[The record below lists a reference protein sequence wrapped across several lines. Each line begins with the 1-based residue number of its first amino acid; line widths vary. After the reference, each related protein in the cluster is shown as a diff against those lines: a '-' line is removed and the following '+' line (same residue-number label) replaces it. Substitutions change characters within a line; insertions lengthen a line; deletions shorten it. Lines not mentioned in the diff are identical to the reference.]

1 MRQAEGDSGQAPRVA
16 DVPEGVASPTDTAP
30 AADAEGRAPADG
42 GTATGP
48 DAAMAAPSPECARA
62 GRDLDQTGD
71 ETEAVASEGEPA
83 DASQHEPHALV
94 QDFLTSPAR
103 WSLWPAVALLRW
115 MMADTGS
122 IERLVY
128 RSRPSL
134 GFSGSE
140 ICDVGIG
147 DDRIDL
153 VLSAPGLAA
162 PGSALPLPD
171 IARIVADTHR
181 PDGGALAYWLDGLVD
196 RLMQAVEESERRTS
210 SAFALATGA
219 ELHDVDSALKIAG
232 SSAPLRAQPGGMLTA
247 SDADG
252 ESTPVPGLAR
262 LFVGH
267 ATAVGLES
275 LVGGFTELP
284 VEVEEFVPIS
294 LPVVAP
300 VRMGGTLGGRAIGTE
315 GSMSGGAVQLVLDG
329 TSTPA
334 SVHWAQDPVRS
345 RSLAALCEAYVGGPV
360 PEVRLFVDVAGET
373 TAGASLD
380 ATPPSAVRRCSDDG
394 RGGYAC
400 RSTRAMSSPRTG
412 RPMMRVE
419 TRRPTL
425 DRRRSHPVVTRLG
438 DVLAGGEP
446 GTPAAP
452 CGAWAWPVGLTCRTV
467 TSARRVRY
475 V

>member
-16 DVPEGVASPTDTAP
+16 GVPEGVAPPPESAG
-30 AADAEGRAPADG
+30 AADAEGRAGADG
-42 GTATGP
+42 GTAVGP
-48 DAAMAAPSPECARA
+48 DPAGASPSPEGEGE
-62 GRDLDQTGD
+62 GRHLDQPVD
-71 ETEAVASEGEPA
+71 ETEAVALEGEPA
-83 DASQHEPHALV
+83 GASQHALV
-94 QDFLTSPAR
+94 QDFLTSPTQ
-103 WSLWPAVALLRW
+103 WSMWPAVALLRW
-115 MMADTGS
+115 MMANAGS
-122 IERLVY
+122 VKRLVY

-134 GFSGSE
+134 SFSGSE

-196 RLMQAVEESERRTS
+196 RLMQAVEESESRTS
-210 SAFALATGA
+210 SAFALAMGA
-219 ELHDVDSALKIAG
+219 ELHDVDSVLKIAG
-232 SSAPLRAQPGGMLTA
+232 SSAPLRARPGGMLTG

-262 LFVGH
+262 LFVGP

-284 VEVEEFVPIS
+284 AEVEEFVPVS

-300 VRMGGTLGGRAIGTE
+300 VSIGGTLGGRAIGKE
-315 GSMSGGAVQLVLDG
+315 GSIAGGAVQLVLDG

-373 TAGASLD
+373 TPGASLD
-380 ATPPSAVRRCSDDG
+380 GNSAFGRAPVLGRQEGRIRLPIDPGDAVAADG
-394 RGGYAC
+394 KAD
-400 RSTRAMSSPRTG
+400 AA
-412 RPMMRVE
+412 
-419 TRRPTL
+419 
-425 DRRRSHPVVTRLG
+425 DG
-438 DVLAGGEP
+438 D
-446 GTPAAP
+446 
-452 CGAWAWPVGLTCRTV
+452 
-467 TSARRVRY
+467 TSADSEPAP
-475 V
+475 